1 MGQGPWTRDLRRSR
15 ELLAGQGPR
24 TRDLWRSREL
34 SQQLGPSPRW
44 PPWAPPDQG
53 VTGSPGSEPLPGVK
67 GRELPGP
74 APMEMDAPDPPP
86 LREDHPTSGVLHQ

>member
-1 MGQGPWTRDLRRSR
+1 MEEPGAVAAAGSQSSMATMG
-15 ELLAGQGPR
+15 
-24 TRDLWRSREL
+24 
-34 SQQLGPSPRW
+34 
-44 PPWAPPDQG
+44 PPDQG

-86 LREDHPTSGVLHQ
+86 PLREDHPTSGVLHQ